1 MIKDIIRQCTDEII
15 MYSKL
20 MYDRGLISASGG
32 NISVRCGSDYFLI
45 TASGAAFR
53 NLGRDDILLC
63 RQDGSILEGGEDKV
77 LSKEY
82 CMHLNCYAARPMA
95 DCVLHLHPSCSIAFT
110 AYDQELPLYTASA
123 KLKLGCVPMIPYAEP
138 GSKDL
143 AEKARIS
150 ILKNPSS
157 KIFLMKAH
165 GILILEQ
172 SVKAGFELAELTED
186 TAKIAL
192 LAGDRL
198 IMRRRC
204 LKGDGF

>member
-1 MIKDIIRQCTDEII
+1 MRIKKELPVGPLRQDRQFFFGKEGMKQLVSITDD
-15 MYSKL
+15 L
-20 MYDRGLISASGG
+20 
-32 NISVRCGSDYFLI
+32 
-45 TASGAAFR
+45 TGAA
-53 NLGRDDILLC
+53 
-63 RQDGSILEGGEDKV
+63 
-77 LSKEY
+77 
-82 CMHLNCYAARPMA
+82 
-95 DCVLHLHPSCSIAFT
+95 
-110 AYDQELPLYTASA
+110 A

-172 SVKAGFELAELTED
+172 SIKAGFELAELTED

>member
-1 MIKDIIRQCTDEII
+1 MPVGPLREDRQFFFGKEGMKQLVSITDD
-15 MYSKL
+15 L
-20 MYDRGLISASGG
+20 
-32 NISVRCGSDYFLI
+32 
-45 TASGAAFR
+45 TGAA
-53 NLGRDDILLC
+53 
-63 RQDGSILEGGEDKV
+63 
-77 LSKEY
+77 
-82 CMHLNCYAARPMA
+82 
-95 DCVLHLHPSCSIAFT
+95 
-110 AYDQELPLYTASA
+110 A